1 MTKMSGMA
9 RRLSKMFK
17 VPKRFQKINWFAWVE
32 KEKTPTCKDCH
43 TCSEEVPYQ
52 HNL

>member
-1 MTKMSGMA
+1 
-9 RRLSKMFK
+9 MFR

-43 TCSEEVPYQ
+43 TCSEEVGTPS
-52 HNL
+52 